1 VTTVRPPRSRSRRD
15 GRASTHRLRTAAST
29 ICAASAGVH
38 AALVP
43 HHLDE
48 SIPLGAAFIGSAVAL
63 ALAAVMVRTPRHD
76 RWGPAVAATV
86 LAVTAT
92 AYVLSRTVG
101 LPLLIDT
108 REAVDPLGVLT
119 SVAEVVG
126 VWACFPLLNRKDSP
140 WTRT

>member
-1 VTTVRPPRSRSRRD
+1 MTPVTPPRLPSRWD
-15 GRASTHRLRTAAST
+15 GRTSTHPLRVAAST

-48 SIPLGAAFIGSAVAL
+48 SVRLGVAFIGSAVAL
-63 ALAAVMVRTPRHD
+63 VLVALVVRSPRHD
-76 RWGPAVAATV
+76 RWGPTLAATV

-108 REAVDPLGVLT
+108 PEAVDPLGVLT
-119 SVAEVVG
+119 SAAEVVG

-140 WTRT
+140 WTQT

>member
-1 VTTVRPPRSRSRRD
+1 MTTVTSPKLPSRWDGPTKMHTPRI
-15 GRASTHRLRTAAST
+15 AVST

-48 SIPLGAAFIGSAVAL
+48 SIPLGVAFIGSAVAL
-63 ALAAVMVRTPRHD
+63 VLVALVVRSPRHD
-76 RWGPAVAATV
+76 RWGPTLGATAA
-86 LAVTAT
+86 

-108 REAVDPLGVLT
+108 PEPVAPLGVLT
-119 SVAEVVG
+119 AAAEAVG
-126 VWACFPLLNRKDSP
+126 VWACLPLLNRKDSP

>member
-1 VTTVRPPRSRSRRD
+1 MRVAVSS
-15 GRASTHRLRTAAST
+15 

-48 SIPLGAAFIGSAVAL
+48 SIPLGVAFIGSAVAL
-63 ALAAVMVRTPRHD
+63 VLAAVVVRSSRHG
-76 RWGPAVAATV
+76 RWGPILAATV

-108 REAVDPLGVLT
+108 PEAVDPLGVLT
-119 SVAEVVG
+119 SAAEAVG
-126 VWACFPLLNRKDSP
+126 VRAWLPLLNRKDSP
-140 WTRT
+140 WTQT

>member
-1 VTTVRPPRSRSRRD
+1 
-15 GRASTHRLRTAAST
+15 LRIAVPT

-43 HHLDE
+43 EHLDE
-48 SIPLGAAFIGSAVAL
+48 SIPLGVAFIVSAVAL
-63 ALAAVMVRTPRHD
+63 VLVALVVRSPRHD
-76 RWGPAVAATV
+76 VWGPILAATV
-86 LAVTAT
+86 LAMTAT

-108 REAVDPLGVLT
+108 PEAVDPLGVLT
-119 SVAEVVG
+119 AAAEVVG

-140 WTRT
+140 WPRT

>member
-1 VTTVRPPRSRSRRD
+1 MHP
-15 GRASTHRLRTAAST
+15 LRIAAST

-48 SIPLGAAFIGSAVAL
+48 SVGSGVAFLGSAVAL
-63 ALAAVMVRTPRHD
+63 VMVALVVRSPRHD
-76 RWGPAVAATV
+76 RWGPSLAATV

-108 REAVDPLGVLT
+108 SEAVDPLGLLT
-119 SVAEVVG
+119 SAAEVVG
-126 VWACFPLLNRKDSP
+126 VWACLPLVNRKDSP
-140 WTRT
+140 WTQT